1 MIKDFNDDL
10 NLGLNIKIPQ
20 EQEQKLLMWDQ
31 IYECSECSIK
41 ALTNAPIYHIKDE
54 ISDAFTDWKQLS
66 KSVHKF
72 LEKEKKKTDIFGTTS
87 TANYLNVMNGPPN
100 NVESKIK
107 FAVWGKKKNYTDDE
121 LIIKLVNVNGGVR
134 VRVVDK
140 NGKNLPSG
148 ALFFVRNKVIL
159 YENINPELGL
169 TLVQN
174 NRLYA

>member
-1 MIKDFNDDL
+1 
-10 NLGLNIKIPQ
+10 
-20 EQEQKLLMWDQ
+20 
-31 IYECSECSIK
+31 
-41 ALTNAPIYHIKDE
+41 
-54 ISDAFTDWKQLS
+54 
-66 KSVHKF
+66 
-72 LEKEKKKTDIFGTTS
+72 
-87 TANYLNVMNGPPN
+87 MNGPPDN
-100 NVESKIK
+100 EETESKIK
-107 FAVWGKKKNYTDDE
+107 FAVWGRKKNYTDDE

-148 ALFFVRNKVIL
+148 ALFFIRNKVIL